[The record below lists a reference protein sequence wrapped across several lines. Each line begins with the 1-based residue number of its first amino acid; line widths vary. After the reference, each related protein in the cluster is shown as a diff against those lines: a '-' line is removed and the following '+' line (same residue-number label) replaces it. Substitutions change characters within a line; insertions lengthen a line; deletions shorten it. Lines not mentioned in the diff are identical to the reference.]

1 MSNRL
6 KNIGVGFL
14 FRGVSSTN
22 RYSSEKD
29 YATVMCKRFLKI
41 QIPLKLK
48 MNFPQSTIPRD
59 IDRPICTKKIF
70 KEITVERGRIC
81 YSPNNSL
88 VYSAHLI
95 EEKSQ
100 IGRVI
105 AVSWRVIVTEK
116 RSPLQS
122 LIEKDYADG
131 LGLKT

>member
-1 MSNRL
+1 
-6 KNIGVGFL
+6 
-14 FRGVSSTN
+14 
-22 RYSSEKD
+22 
-29 YATVMCKRFLKI
+29 MCKRFLKI

-88 VYSAHLI
+88 VYSAHLR